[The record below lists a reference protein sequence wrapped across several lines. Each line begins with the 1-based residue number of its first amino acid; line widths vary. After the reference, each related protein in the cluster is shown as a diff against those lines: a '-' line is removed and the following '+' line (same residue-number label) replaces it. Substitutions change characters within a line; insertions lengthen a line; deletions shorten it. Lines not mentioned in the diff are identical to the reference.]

1 MSALLYG
8 LAWLILSGVLYVFA
22 PPYYVTGWMP
32 RD

>member
-8 LAWLILSGVLYVFA
+8 PAGLILLGVLSVFA